1 MVTAYNL
8 NNECCNYY
16 FRRHFYLIQPRR
28 TFSFPFLKNFSGYF
42 LQFFN
47 LNIAT
52 TYTIFLYFICVY
64 LKMETHLLVEKC
76 RMAILDST
84 FIEYNHADHSLLFP
98 YCYFLILFS
107 SVFNLNIATSFTL
120 FVVLF
125 MCLFE
130 NVNTL

>member
-1 MVTAYNL
+1 
-8 NNECCNYY
+8 
-16 FRRHFYLIQPRR
+16 
-28 TFSFPFLKNFSGYF
+28 
-42 LQFFN
+42 
-47 LNIAT
+47 
-52 TYTIFLYFICVY
+52 
-64 LKMETHLLVEKC
+64 METHLLVEKC

-84 FIEYNHADHSLLFP
+84 FIEYNHADHSLFP